1 MLAPTRAVAR
11 AADHTTEVSR
21 LAMPSLE
28 GKVAFVS
35 GASRGIGA
43 ALAARFA
50 ARGLSLVLCSRGAP
64 VLPEGPRVV
73 ARRLDVRDEAAVE
86 ALAAEGE
93 ARFGGVDLWI
103 NNAGVLEPI
112 RPVRDVPVAAFRDH
126 IDTNLV
132 GVLIGTQC
140 YVRQLRRLGRGGVLV
155 NMSSGAAWKPYA
167 GWGAYCA
174 GKAGVER
181 LTEVVAAEEAASGLR
196 AHSIA
201 PGVVDTEMQ
210 AQIRAASDADF
221 PERERF
227 VRRKQTGDFND
238 PVFVADELLAIA
250 FDPARRPDGVA
261 VRIAFDG
268 QPTTTARTL

>member
-1 MLAPTRAVAR
+1 LA
-11 AADHTTEVSR
+11 
-21 LAMPSLE
+21 LPSLE

-50 ARGLSLVLCSRGAP
+50 EKGMRLVLCSRGAP
-64 VLPEGPRVV
+64 ALADGPSVI
-73 ARRLDVRDEAAVE
+73 ARRLDVRDADAVE
-86 ALAAEGE
+86 SLAAEGE
-93 ARFGGVDLWI
+93 ARFGAVDLWI

-112 RPVRDVPVAAFRDH
+112 APVRDVSVEAFRDH
-126 IDTNLV
+126 LDTNLV
-132 GVLIGTQC
+132 GVFIGTRC

-155 NMSSGAAWKPYA
+155 NLSSGAAWKPYA

-181 LTEVVAAEEAASGLR
+181 LTEVVAAEESSIGLR
-196 AHSIA
+196 AYAVA

-210 AQIRAASDADF
+210 ARIRAAKDADF

-227 VRRKQTGDFND
+227 VRRKQTGAFND
-238 PVFVADELLAIA
+238 PVFVADEILALA
-250 FDPARRPDGVA
+250 FDPERRPDGVA
-261 VRIAFDG
+261 IRLAFDG
-268 QPTTTARTL
+268 EPTTITPVRRA

>member
-1 MLAPTRAVAR
+1 MGL
-11 AADHTTEVSR
+11 
-21 LAMPSLE
+21 PSLA

-50 ARGLSLVLCSRGAP
+50 EQGMRLVLCSRSAP
-64 VLPEGPRVV
+64 ALAESERVIS
-73 ARRLDVRDEAAVE
+73 RRVDVRDAAAVE
-86 ALAAEGE
+86 ALASEGVT
-93 ARFGGVDLWI
+93 RFGAFDLWV

-112 RPVRDVPVAAFRDH
+112 RPVRDVPVEAFREH

-132 GVLIGTQC
+132 GVFIGTQC
-140 YVRQLRRLGRGGVLV
+140 YVRQLRRHGRGGVLV

-174 GKAGVER
+174 GKAAVER
-181 LTEVVAAEEAASGLR
+181 FTEVVAVEEGAIGLR
-196 AHSIA
+196 AYSIA

-210 AQIRAASDADF
+210 SQIRATKDSDF
-221 PERERF
+221 PERGRF
-227 VRRKQTGDFND
+227 VRRKQAGAFND

-250 FDPARRPDGVA
+250 FDPARRPAGVA

-268 QPTTTARTL
+268 EPTTVTRTS

>member
-1 MLAPTRAVAR
+1 LG
-11 AADHTTEVSR
+11 
-21 LAMPSLE
+21 LPSLE

-43 ALAARFA
+43 ALAVRFA
-50 ARGLSLVLCSRGAP
+50 EQGMRLVLCSRGAP
-64 VLPEGPRVV
+64 GLAESERVL
-73 ARRLDVRDEAAVE
+73 ARRVDVRDAAAMAALVSEVE
-86 ALAAEGE
+86 G
-93 ARFGGVDLWI
+93 RFGSVDLWI

-112 RPVRDVPVAAFRDH
+112 QPVRDVPVEAFREH

-132 GVLIGTQC
+132 GVFIGTQC
-140 YVRQLRRLGRGGVLV
+140 YVRHLRRLGCGGVLV

-181 LTEVVAAEEAASGLR
+181 LTEVVALEEAAIGLR
-196 AHSIA
+196 AYSIA
-201 PGVVDTEMQ
+201 PGVVDTAMQ
-210 AQIRAASDADF
+210 AQIRAARDSDF

-227 VRRKQTGDFND
+227 VRRKETGAFND
-238 PVFVADELLAIA
+238 PAFVADELLAIA
-250 FDPARRPDGVA
+250 FDPDRRPTGVA

-268 QPTTTARTL
+268 EPTTAL

>member
-1 MLAPTRAVAR
+1 MAL
-11 AADHTTEVSR
+11 
-21 LAMPSLE
+21 PSVE

-43 ALAARFA
+43 VLATRFA
-50 ARGLSLVLCSRGAP
+50 ERGLRLVLCSRGAP

-73 ARRLDVRDEAAVE
+73 ARRVDVRDEAAVA

-93 ARFGGVDLWI
+93 ARFGSGVDLWI
-103 NNAGVLEPI
+103 NNAGVLDPI
-112 RPVRDVPVAAFRDH
+112 GPVRDVPVSAFRDH
-126 IDTNLV
+126 LETNLV
-132 GVLIGTQC
+132 AVYVGTQC

-181 LTEVVAAEEAASGLR
+181 LTEVVAVEEASIGLR

-201 PGVVDTEMQ
+201 PGVIDTAMQ
-210 AQIRAASDADF
+210 AKIRAASDADF

-227 VRRKQTGDFND
+227 VRRKQTNDFND

-250 FDPARRPDGVA
+250 FDPERRPDGVA